1 LLMHRISGIT
11 AKLFIWFFLF
21 VLIFFST
28 VFVLY
33 INVHKMMKI
42 SENIVNKNH
51 TIASAS
57 KKMVEHLLSMEEN
70 EKKYFVLKK
79 ADYLDNFFSAQN
91 EFEKNLKD
99 ILQIE
104 VMVPGSSQTWYQLYD
119 QYLLK
124 ALLPNDLSRIEKS
137 KELWISE
144 ADINSWLDI
153 ISSARL
159 ENEKEMEEANTELNR
174 RGVLTVQT
182 GLAGLGVSILA
193 GLFGGMMLSHSMIRP
208 MGELLKGIRSISRDR
223 PIDPIKIN
231 SSDELGELASSFNE
245 MAMRLKEEQRMRS
258 DFISMLSH
266 EIRTPLTSIRE
277 SINLI
282 NEGIMGDVNERQKRF
297 LEIAGFEMGRVSDLL
312 NRIMQVS
319 YLESGALEIQ
329 TEVINVSEF
338 VNACVD
344 QMRPTLEGKKI
355 TIEIG
360 ITPESLEAMG
370 DPKFIQQVFVNLI
383 GNAIKFSPSESKVKI
398 SSTYHQNRNFLQF
411 IVADSGPGIPEEEQP
426 YIFNKYYRG
435 KGVRGH
441 MDGTGLGLSISRH
454 IIEAHSGTIWVTSE
468 MGKGSAFWFTL
479 PVFPQHG

>member
-1 LLMHRISGIT
+1 MHRISGIT

-79 ADYLDNFFSAQN
+79 TYYLDNFFSAQK

-104 VMVPGSSQTWYQLYD
+104 FMSTKNSQVWYQLYD
-119 QYLLK
+119 QYISK
-124 ALLPNDLSRIEKS
+124 ALLPNDLSRIEQS
-137 KELWISE
+137 DQLWIPES
-144 ADINSWLDI
+144 DINSWLET
-153 ISSARL
+153 ISKARL
-159 ENEKEMEEANTELNR
+159 ENELEMERANTELNR
-174 RGVLTVQT
+174 RGILTVQT
-182 GLAGLGVSILA
+182 GLAGLGVSILV
-193 GLFGGMMLSHSMIRP
+193 GVFGGLMLSHSMIRP

-231 SSDELGELASSFNE
+231 SKDELGELASSFNE
-245 MAMRLKEEQRMRS
+245 MARRLKEEQRMRS

-282 NEGIMGDVNERQKRF
+282 NEGIMGEVNDRQKKF
-297 LEIAGFEMGRVSDLL
+297 LEIAGFEMERVSELL

-329 TEVINVSEF
+329 TEPVPISDF
-338 VNACVD
+338 INACVQ
-344 QMRPTLEGKKI
+344 QMRPTLESK
-355 TIEIG
+355 G
-360 ITPESLEAMG
+360 ISIDVNIDPNISSALG
-370 DPKFIQQVFVNLI
+370 DPKFIRQVFVNLI
-383 GNAIKFSPSESKVKI
+383 GNAIKFSPSN
-398 SSTYHQNRNFLQF
+398 SSVTVAATFHQNRNFLQF
-411 IVADSGPGIPEEEQP
+411 TVSDRGPGVPEEEQP
-426 YIFNKYYRG
+426 FIFNKYYRA

-441 MDGTGLGLSISRH
+441 MDGAGLGLSIARH
-454 IIEAHSGTIWVTSE
+454 IIEAHSGIIWVTSE
-468 MGKGSAFWFTL
+468 IGKGTAFYFTL
-479 PVFPQHG
+479 PVSPQYQ

>member
-1 LLMHRISGIT
+1 MHRISGIT

-70 EKKYFVLKK
+70 EKKYYVLKK
-79 ADYLDNFFSAQN
+79 TDYLENFLSAQN
-91 EFEKNLKD
+91 EFEKNLREILKIESMGSKD
-99 ILQIE
+99 L
-104 VMVPGSSQTWYQLYD
+104 QTWNQLYD
-119 QYLLK
+119 QYVSK
-124 ALLPNDLSRIEKS
+124 ALLPNDLTRIEKS
-137 KELWISE
+137 NDLWIPES
-144 ADINSWLDI
+144 DINLWLDT

-159 ENEKEMEEANTELNR
+159 VNENEMEQANTELNR
-174 RGVLTVQT
+174 RGILTVQT
-182 GLAGLGVSILA
+182 GLAGLGISILV

-231 SSDELGELASSFNE
+231 SSDELGELARSFNE

-282 NEGIMGDVNERQKRF
+282 NEGIMGDVNDRQKRF
-297 LEIAGFEMGRVSDLL
+297 LEIAGFEMGRVSELL

-329 TEVINVSEF
+329 TEPIKVSEF

-344 QMRPTLEGKKI
+344 QMRPSLEGKEI
-355 TIEIG
+355 SIETN
-360 ITPESLEAMG
+360 ITPHLLDAKG
-370 DPKFIQQVFVNLI
+370 DPKFIQQVFINLI
-383 GNAIKFSPSESKVKI
+383 GNAIKFSPSKSSVKVAA
-398 SSTYHQNRNFLQF
+398 TFHQNRNFLQF
-411 IVADSGPGIPEEEQP
+411 TVADSGPGIPEEEQP
-426 YIFNKYYRG
+426 FIFNKYYRA

-441 MDGTGLGLSISRH
+441 MDGAGLGLSIARH

-468 MGKGSAFWFTL
+468 IGKGTSFSFTL
-479 PVFPQHG
+479 PVLPQ

>member
-1 LLMHRISGIT
+1 
-11 AKLFIWFFLF
+11 
-21 VLIFFST
+21 
-28 VFVLY
+28 
-33 INVHKMMKI
+33 MMKI

-79 ADYLDNFFSAQN
+79 TYYLENFLSAQN

-99 ILQIE
+99 ILDIE
-104 VMVPGSSQTWYQLYD
+104 AMSAKNSQTWNQLYD
-119 QYLLK
+119 QYRSK
-124 ALLPNDLSRIEKS
+124 ALLPNDLSRIEQS
-137 KELWISE
+137 NDLWISE
-144 ADINSWLDI
+144 SDINSWLET

-159 ENEKEMEEANTELNR
+159 ENEIEMEQANTELNR
-174 RGVLTVQT
+174 RGILTVQT
-182 GLAGLGVSILA
+182 GLGGLGISIFV
-193 GLFGGMMLSHSMIRP
+193 GVFGGMMLSHSMIRP

-231 SSDELGELASSFNE
+231 SSDELGELARSFNE

-297 LEIAGFEMGRVSDLL
+297 LEIAGFEMGRVSELL

-329 TEVINVSEF
+329 TESIQVSEF
-338 VNACVD
+338 VNSCID
-344 QMRPTLEGKKI
+344 QMRPSLEGKSI
-355 TIEIG
+355 SIDINIEPHI
-360 ITPESLEAMG
+360 SNAMG
-370 DPKFIQQVFVNLI
+370 DPKFIHQVFVNLI
-383 GNAIKFSPSESKVKI
+383 GNAIKFSPPESAVKVAAKL
-398 SSTYHQNRNFLQF
+398 HQNRNYLQF
-411 IVADSGPGIPEEEQP
+411 TVADSGPGIPEDEQP
-426 YIFNKYYRG
+426 FIFNKYYRA

-441 MDGTGLGLSISRH
+441 MDGAGLGLSIARH
-454 IIEAHSGTIWVTSE
+454 IIEAHSGTIWVISE
-468 MGKGSAFWFTL
+468 TGKGTAFYFTL
-479 PVFPQHG
+479 PIFSQHQ

>member
-1 LLMHRISGIT
+1 MYRISGIK

-33 INVHKMMKI
+33 INVHQMMKI
-42 SENIVNKNH
+42 SENIVDKNH

-79 ADYLDNFFSAQN
+79 TYYLDNFFSAQN

-104 VMVPGSSQTWYQLYD
+104 AMSAKNSQIWYHLYD
-119 QYLLK
+119 QYISK
-124 ALLPNDLSRIEKS
+124 ALLPNDLTRIEQS
-137 KELWISE
+137 DDLWIPES
-144 ADINSWLDI
+144 DINAWLET

-159 ENEKEMEEANTELNR
+159 ENEIEMERANTELNR
-174 RGVLTVQT
+174 RGILTVRT
-182 GLAGLGVSILA
+182 GLAGLGISILV
-193 GLFGGMMLSHSMIRP
+193 GIFGGMMLSHSMIRP

-231 SSDELGELASSFNE
+231 SKDELGELASSFNE

-282 NEGIMGDVNERQKRF
+282 NEGIMGEVNERQKRF

-329 TEVINVSEF
+329 TEPVKVSEF
-338 VNACVD
+338 INACVD
-344 QMRPTLEGKKI
+344 QMRP
-355 TIEIG
+355 
-360 ITPESLEAMG
+360 SLESKGISIDVNIDSNISNAMA
-370 DPKFIQQVFVNLI
+370 DPKFMQQVFVNLI
-383 GNAIKFSPSESKVKI
+383 GNAIKFSPSESAV
-398 SSTYHQNRNFLQF
+398 TVGATFHQNRNFLQF
-411 IVADSGPGIPEEEQP
+411 TVADSGPGVPEDEQP
-426 YIFNKYYRG
+426 FIFNKYYRA

-441 MDGTGLGLSISRH
+441 MDGAGLGLSIARH

-468 MGKGSAFWFTL
+468 MGKGTAFYFTL
-479 PVFPQHG
+479 PVSPQYQ

>member
-1 LLMHRISGIT
+1 M
-11 AKLFIWFFLF
+11 
-21 VLIFFST
+21 
-28 VFVLY
+28 LY
-33 INVHKMMKI
+33 INVHQMMKI

-79 ADYLDNFFSAQN
+79 SDYLDNFFSAQN
-91 EFEKNLKD
+91 EFEKNLQD
-99 ILQIE
+99 ILQIGGMGE
-104 VMVPGSSQTWYQLYD
+104 KPSQTWYKLYE
-119 QYLLK
+119 QYLLN
-124 ALLPNDLSRIEKS
+124 ALLPNDLSRIDQS
-137 KELWISE
+137 KDLWISE
-144 ADINSWLDI
+144 SEINLWLDI

-159 ENEKEMEEANTELNR
+159 ENEIEMEQANTELNR
-174 RGVLTVQT
+174 RGILTVQT
-182 GLAGLGVSILA
+182 GLAGLGVSILV
-193 GLFGGMMLSHSMIRP
+193 GLFGGMMLSHSMVRP

-282 NEGIMGDVNERQKRF
+282 NEGIMGNVNERQKRF
-297 LEIAGFEMGRVSDLL
+297 LEIAGFEMGRVSELL

-329 TEVINVSEF
+329 TESIQVSEF
-338 VNACVD
+338 INGCVD
-344 QMRPTLEGKKI
+344 QIRP
-355 TIEIG
+355 
-360 ITPESLEAMG
+360 SLEAKEIDIEVSVDSHLFNAMG

-383 GNAIKFSPSESKVKI
+383 GNAIKFSPSKSTIKI
-398 SSTYHQNRNFLQF
+398 SAAFHQNQNFLQF
-411 IVADSGPGIPEEEQP
+411 KVTDNGPGIPEEEQP
-426 YIFNKYYRG
+426 FIFNKYYRA

-441 MDGTGLGLSISRH
+441 MDGAGLGLSIARH

-468 MGKGSAFWFTL
+468 VGKGTAFWFTL
-479 PVFPQHG
+479 PIFPHYN

>member
-1 LLMHRISGIT
+1 M
-11 AKLFIWFFLF
+11 
-21 VLIFFST
+21 
-28 VFVLY
+28 LY

-79 ADYLDNFFSAQN
+79 SDYLDNFFSAQN
-91 EFEKNLKD
+91 EFEKNLQD
-99 ILQIE
+99 ILQIGARGE
-104 VMVPGSSQTWYQLYD
+104 KNSQIWYQLYD
-119 QYLLK
+119 QYLLN
-124 ALLPNDLSRIEKS
+124 ALNPNDLLRIEQS
-137 KELWISE
+137 KDLWISE
-144 ADINSWLDI
+144 SEINSWLDI

-159 ENEKEMEEANTELNR
+159 ENEIEMEQANTELNR
-174 RGVLTVQT
+174 RGILTVQT
-182 GLAGLGVSILA
+182 GLAGLGVSILV
-193 GLFGGMMLSHSMIRP
+193 GLFGGMMLSHSMVRP

-282 NEGIMGDVNERQKRF
+282 NEGIMGNVNERQKRF
-297 LEIAGFEMGRVSDLL
+297 LEIAGFEMGRVSELL

-329 TEVINVSEF
+329 TESIQVSKF
-338 VNACVD
+338 INACVD
-344 QMRPTLEGKKI
+344 QMRPSLEAKEI
-355 TIEIG
+355 AIEIG
-360 ITPESLEAMG
+360 IDPHLFNTMG

-383 GNAIKFSPSESKVKI
+383 GNAIKFSPPESTIEV
-398 SSTYHQNRNFLQF
+398 TATFHQNQNFIQF
-411 IVADSGPGIPEEEQP
+411 TVADSGPGIPEEEQP
-426 YIFNKYYRG
+426 FIFNKYYRA

-441 MDGTGLGLSISRH
+441 MDGAGLGLSIARH

-468 MGKGSAFWFTL
+468 VGKGTIFWFTL
-479 PVFPQHG
+479 PVFPQYH

>member
-1 LLMHRISGIT
+1 MHRFSGIT

-28 VFVLY
+28 VFMLY
-33 INVHKMMKI
+33 INVHKMMRI

-79 ADYLDNFFSAQN
+79 TDYLDNFFSAQN

-104 VMVPGSSQTWYQLYD
+104 VMGAKTSQTWNQLYD

-137 KELWISE
+137 NDLWISE
-144 ADINSWLDI
+144 SDINSWLDI

-159 ENEKEMEEANTELNR
+159 ENENEMEQANTELNR
-174 RGVLTVQT
+174 RGILTVQT
-182 GLAGLGVSILA
+182 GLAGLGISILV

-223 PIDPIKIN
+223 PIDPIRIN

-297 LEIAGFEMGRVSDLL
+297 LEIAGFEMGRVSELL

-329 TEVINVSEF
+329 TEAIPVSEF
-338 VNACVD
+338 INACVD
-344 QMRPTLEGKKI
+344 QMRPSLEGREI
-355 TIEIG
+355 SIEVG
-360 ITPESLEAMG
+360 IDSHLSDAMG
-370 DPKFIQQVFVNLI
+370 DPKFIQQVFVNLM
-383 GNAIKFSPSESKVKI
+383 GNAIKFSPSNTMVRV
-398 SSTYHQNRNFLQF
+398 TATFHQNRNFLQF
-411 IVADSGPGIPEEEQP
+411 TVADSGPGIPEDEQP
-426 YIFNKYYRG
+426 FIFNKYYRA

-441 MDGTGLGLSISRH
+441 MDGAGLGLSIARH
-454 IIEAHSGTIWVTSE
+454 IIEAHGGTIWVISE
-468 MGKGSAFWFTL
+468 MGKGTAFYFTL
-479 PVFPQHG
+479 PIFPQYQ

>member
-1 LLMHRISGIT
+1 M
-11 AKLFIWFFLF
+11 
-21 VLIFFST
+21 
-28 VFVLY
+28 LY
-33 INVHKMMKI
+33 INVHQMMKI

-79 ADYLDNFFSAQN
+79 PDYLDNFFSAQN
-91 EFEKNLKD
+91 EFEKNLQD
-99 ILQIE
+99 ILQIGAMAE
-104 VMVPGSSQTWYQLYD
+104 KTSQPWHKLYEK
-119 QYLLK
+119 YLLN
-124 ALLPNDLSRIEKS
+124 ALLPNDLSRIEQS
-137 KELWISE
+137 KDLWISE
-144 ADINSWLDI
+144 TEINSWLDI
-153 ISSARL
+153 ISAARL
-159 ENEKEMEEANTELNR
+159 ENEIEMEQANTELNR
-174 RGVLTVQT
+174 RGILTVQT

-193 GLFGGMMLSHSMIRP
+193 GLFGGMMLSHSMVRP

-245 MAMRLKEEQRMRS
+245 MARRLKEEQRMRS

-282 NEGIMGDVNERQKRF
+282 NEGIMGTVNERQKRF
-297 LEIAGFEMGRVSDLL
+297 LEIAGFEMGRVSELL

-329 TEVINVSEF
+329 TESIQVSEF
-338 VNACVD
+338 INACVD
-344 QMRPTLEGKKI
+344 QIRPSLEAKEI
-355 TIEIG
+355 AIEIS
-360 ITPESLEAMG
+360 IDSHLFNAMG

-383 GNAIKFSPSESKVKI
+383 GNAIKFSPSKSTIKV
-398 SSTYHQNRNFLQF
+398 TATFHQNQNFLQF
-411 IVADSGPGIPEEEQP
+411 KVVDSGPGIPEEEQP
-426 YIFNKYYRG
+426 FIFNKYYRA

-441 MDGTGLGLSISRH
+441 MDGAGLGLSIARH

-468 MGKGSAFWFTL
+468 VGKGTAFWFTL
-479 PVFPQHG
+479 PIFP

>member
-1 LLMHRISGIT
+1 MHRFSGIT

-28 VFVLY
+28 VFTLY
-33 INVHKMMKI
+33 INVHKMMRI

-79 ADYLDNFFSAQN
+79 TDYLDNFFSAQN

-104 VMVPGSSQTWYQLYD
+104 VLGEKTSQAWNQLYD

-124 ALLPNDLSRIEKS
+124 ALLPNDLSRIERS
-137 KELWISE
+137 NDLWISE
-144 ADINSWLDI
+144 SDINAWLDI

-159 ENEKEMEEANTELNR
+159 ENENEMEQANTELNR
-174 RGVLTVQT
+174 RGILTVQT
-182 GLAGLGVSILA
+182 GLAGLGISILV

-297 LEIAGFEMGRVSDLL
+297 LEIAGFEMGRVSELL

-329 TEVINVSEF
+329 TEAIQVSEF
-338 VNACVD
+338 INACVD
-344 QMRPTLEGKKI
+344 QMRPALEGREI
-355 TIEIG
+355 SIEIS
-360 ITPESLEAMG
+360 IDSHLSDAMG

-383 GNAIKFSPSESKVKI
+383 GNAIKFSPSNTMVRV
-398 SSTYHQNRNFLQF
+398 TATFHQNRNFLQF
-411 IVADSGPGIPEEEQP
+411 TVADSGPGIPEDEQP
-426 YIFNKYYRG
+426 FIFNKYYRA

-441 MDGTGLGLSISRH
+441 MDGAGLGLSIARH
-454 IIEAHSGTIWVTSE
+454 IIEAHGGTIWVMSE
-468 MGKGSAFWFTL
+468 MGKGTAFYFTL
-479 PVFPQHG
+479 PIFPQYQ

>member
-1 LLMHRISGIT
+1 M
-11 AKLFIWFFLF
+11 
-21 VLIFFST
+21 
-28 VFVLY
+28 LY
-33 INVHKMMKI
+33 INVHKMMRI

-79 ADYLDNFFSAQN
+79 TDYLDNFFSAQN

-104 VMVPGSSQTWYQLYD
+104 AMGAKTSQNWNQLYD

-124 ALLPNDLSRIEKS
+124 ALLPNDLSRIEQS
-137 KELWISE
+137 NDLWISE
-144 ADINSWLDI
+144 SDINSWLDA

-159 ENEKEMEEANTELNR
+159 DNENEMEQANTELNR
-174 RGVLTVQT
+174 RGILTVQT
-182 GLAGLGVSILA
+182 GLAGLGISILV

-297 LEIAGFEMGRVSDLL
+297 LEIAGFEMGRVSELL

-329 TEVINVSEF
+329 TESIQVSEF
-338 VNACVD
+338 VNICIN
-344 QMRPTLEGKKI
+344 QMRPSLEGKDI
-355 TIEIG
+355 SIEVNIDPNLSN
-360 ITPESLEAMG
+360 TMG

-383 GNAIKFSPSESKVKI
+383 GNAIKFSPSNSAVRVAA
-398 SSTYHQNRNFLQF
+398 TFHQNRNFLQF
-411 IVADSGPGIPEEEQP
+411 TVADSGPGIPEDEQP
-426 YIFNKYYRG
+426 FIFNKYYRA

-441 MDGTGLGLSISRH
+441 MDGAGLGLSIARH
-454 IIEAHSGTIWVTSE
+454 IIEAHGGNIWVISE
-468 MGKGSAFWFTL
+468 MGKGTAFYFTL
-479 PVFPQHG
+479 PIFPQYQ

>member
-1 LLMHRISGIT
+1 
-11 AKLFIWFFLF
+11 
-21 VLIFFST
+21 
-28 VFVLY
+28 
-33 INVHKMMKI
+33 MMKI

-79 ADYLDNFFSAQN
+79 PDYLDNFFSAQN
-91 EFEKNLKD
+91 EFEKNLQD
-99 ILQIE
+99 ILQIGA
-104 VMVPGSSQTWYQLYD
+104 MAGKTSQTWYKLYE
-119 QYLLK
+119 QYLLN
-124 ALLPNDLSRIEKS
+124 ALLPNDLSRIEHS
-137 KELWISE
+137 KDLWISE
-144 ADINSWLDI
+144 TEINSWLDI
-153 ISSARL
+153 ISAARL
-159 ENEKEMEEANTELNR
+159 ENEIEMEQANTELNR
-174 RGVLTVQT
+174 RGILTVQT
-182 GLAGLGVSILA
+182 GLAGLGVSILV
-193 GLFGGMMLSHSMIRP
+193 GLFGGMMLSHSMVRP

-245 MAMRLKEEQRMRS
+245 MARRLKEEQRMRS

-282 NEGIMGDVNERQKRF
+282 NEGIMGTVNDRQKRF
-297 LEIAGFEMGRVSDLL
+297 LEIAGFEMGRVSELL

-329 TEVINVSEF
+329 TESIQVSEF
-338 VNACVD
+338 INSCVD
-344 QMRPTLEGKKI
+344 QIRPSLEAKEI
-355 TIEIG
+355 AIEIS
-360 ITPESLEAMG
+360 IDSHLFNAMG

-383 GNAIKFSPSESKVKI
+383 GNAIKFSPSKSTIKV
-398 SSTYHQNRNFLQF
+398 TATFHQNQNFLQF
-411 IVADSGPGIPEEEQP
+411 TVADSGPGIPEEEQP
-426 YIFNKYYRG
+426 FIFNKYYRA

-441 MDGTGLGLSISRH
+441 MDGAGLGLSIARH

-468 MGKGSAFWFTL
+468 VGKGTAFWFTL
-479 PVFPQHG
+479 PIFSQYN

>member
-1 LLMHRISGIT
+1 
-11 AKLFIWFFLF
+11 
-21 VLIFFST
+21 
-28 VFVLY
+28 
-33 INVHKMMKI
+33 MMKI

-79 ADYLDNFFSAQN
+79 TYYLENFLSAQN

-99 ILQIE
+99 ILDIE
-104 VMVPGSSQTWYQLYD
+104 AMSAKNSQTWNQLYD
-119 QYLLK
+119 QYRSK
-124 ALLPNDLSRIEKS
+124 ALLPNDLSRIEQS
-137 KELWISE
+137 NDLWISE
-144 ADINSWLDI
+144 SDINSWLET

-159 ENEKEMEEANTELNR
+159 ENEIEMEQANTELNR
-174 RGVLTVQT
+174 RGILTVQT
-182 GLAGLGVSILA
+182 GLGGLGISIFV
-193 GLFGGMMLSHSMIRP
+193 GVFGGMMLSHSMIRP

-231 SSDELGELASSFNE
+231 SSDELGELARSFNE

-297 LEIAGFEMGRVSDLL
+297 LEIAGFEMGRVSELL

-329 TEVINVSEF
+329 TESIQVSEF
-338 VNACVD
+338 VNACID
-344 QMRPTLEGKKI
+344 QMRPSLEGK
-355 TIEIG
+355 
-360 ITPESLEAMG
+360 
-370 DPKFIQQVFVNLI
+370 
-383 GNAIKFSPSESKVKI
+383 
-398 SSTYHQNRNFLQF
+398 
-411 IVADSGPGIPEEEQP
+411 
-426 YIFNKYYRG
+426 
-435 KGVRGH
+435 
-441 MDGTGLGLSISRH
+441 SI
-454 IIEAHSGTIWVTSE
+454 
-468 MGKGSAFWFTL
+468 
-479 PVFPQHG
+479 

>member
-1 LLMHRISGIT
+1 MHRFSGIT

-28 VFVLY
+28 VFMLY
-33 INVHKMMKI
+33 INVHKMMRI

-79 ADYLDNFFSAQN
+79 TDYLDNFFSAQN

-104 VMVPGSSQTWYQLYD
+104 AMGAKTSQNWNQLYD

-124 ALLPNDLSRIEKS
+124 ALLPNDLSRIEQS
-137 KELWISE
+137 NDLWISE
-144 ADINSWLDI
+144 SDINSWLDA

-159 ENEKEMEEANTELNR
+159 DNENEMEQANTELNR
-174 RGVLTVQT
+174 RGILTVQT
-182 GLAGLGVSILA
+182 GLAGLGVSILV
-193 GLFGGMMLSHSMIRP
+193 GIFGGMMLSHSMIRP

-297 LEIAGFEMGRVSDLL
+297 LEIAGFEMGRVSELL

-329 TEVINVSEF
+329 TESIQVSEF
-338 VNACVD
+338 VNTCIN
-344 QMRPTLEGKKI
+344 QMRPSLEGKDI
-355 TIEIG
+355 SIEVNIDPHLSN
-360 ITPESLEAMG
+360 TMG

-383 GNAIKFSPSESKVKI
+383 GNAIKFSPSNSAVRVAA
-398 SSTYHQNRNFLQF
+398 TFHQNRNFLQF
-411 IVADSGPGIPEEEQP
+411 TVADSGPGIPEDEQP
-426 YIFNKYYRG
+426 FIFNKYYRA

-441 MDGTGLGLSISRH
+441 MDGAGLGLSIARH
-454 IIEAHSGTIWVTSE
+454 IIEAHGGNIWVISE
-468 MGKGSAFWFTL
+468 MGKGTAFYFTL
-479 PVFPQHG
+479 PIFPQYQ

>member
-1 LLMHRISGIT
+1 M
-11 AKLFIWFFLF
+11 
-21 VLIFFST
+21 
-28 VFVLY
+28 LY
-33 INVHKMMKI
+33 INVHKMMRI
-42 SENIVNKNH
+42 SGNIVDKNH

-79 ADYLDNFFSAQN
+79 TDYLDNFFSAQN

-104 VMVPGSSQTWYQLYD
+104 ALAAKTSQTWNQLYD

-124 ALLPNDLSRIEKS
+124 ALLPNDLSRIEQS
-137 KELWISE
+137 NDLWISE
-144 ADINSWLDI
+144 SDINSWLDI

-159 ENEKEMEEANTELNR
+159 ENENEMEQANTELNR
-174 RGVLTVQT
+174 RGILTVQT
-182 GLAGLGVSILA
+182 GLAGLGISILV

-297 LEIAGFEMGRVSDLL
+297 LEIAGFEMGRVSELL

-329 TEVINVSEF
+329 TEAIQVSEF
-338 VNACVD
+338 INACVD
-344 QMRPTLEGKKI
+344 QMRPALEGREI
-355 TIEIG
+355 SIEIG
-360 ITPESLEAMG
+360 IDSHLSDAMG

-383 GNAIKFSPSESKVKI
+383 GNAIKFSPSNSAVRVAA
-398 SSTYHQNRNFLQF
+398 SFHQNRNFLQF
-411 IVADSGPGIPEEEQP
+411 TVADSGPGIPEDEQP
-426 YIFNKYYRG
+426 FIFNKYYRA

-441 MDGTGLGLSISRH
+441 MDGAGLGLSIARH
-454 IIEAHSGTIWVTSE
+454 IIEAHGGTIWVISE
-468 MGKGSAFWFTL
+468 MGKGTAFYFTL
-479 PVFPQHG
+479 PIFPQYQ